1 MPCKKSTTQIGDVM
15 LSDAALHLCRKEQI
29 IFFPKSNFDGK
40 STVSFL
46 CWFSF
51 FVSISESYFQEM
63 SKEAG
68 RGWLGLDMECT
79 TVQRSFGFRRV
90 LGPVVGGDGELK

>member
-1 MPCKKSTTQIGDVM
+1 M

-51 FVSISESYFQEM
+51 FVSILEGYFQEM

-68 RGWLGLDMECT
+68 RG
-79 TVQRSFGFRRV
+79 
-90 LGPVVGGDGELK
+90 

>member
-1 MPCKKSTTQIGDVM
+1 M

-29 IFFPKSNFDGK
+29 IFFPKSNFDDK

-51 FVSISESYFQEM
+51 FVSILEGYFQEM

-68 RGWLGLDMECT
+68 RG
-79 TVQRSFGFRRV
+79 
-90 LGPVVGGDGELK
+90 